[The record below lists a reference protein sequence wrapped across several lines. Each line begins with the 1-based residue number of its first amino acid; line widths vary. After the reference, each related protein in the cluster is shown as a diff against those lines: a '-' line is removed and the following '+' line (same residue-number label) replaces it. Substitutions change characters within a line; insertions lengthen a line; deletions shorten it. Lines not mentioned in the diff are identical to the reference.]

1 MWFDRDLTIAGRVI
15 IWKKRDGGVSY
26 AHNEQ
31 RRYTGI
37 GYPPTLAIHL
47 DRLVKKIL
55 LLSISSVLLFVIMQI
70 LHDEGVV
77 CYSNTK

>member
-37 GYPPTLAIHL
+37 GYPPTLAIYL
-47 DRLVKKIL
+47 DRLVKKN
-55 LLSISSVLLFVIMQI
+55 SVAQYLIRVTICN
-70 LHDEGVV
+70 HADPTG
-77 CYSNTK
+77 

>member
-47 DRLVKKIL
+47 DRLVKKN
-55 LLSISSVLLFVIMQI
+55 SVAQYLIRVTICN
-70 LHDEGVV
+70 HADPTG
-77 CYSNTK
+77 